1 MCVCVFFLEFKWLP
15 RFSPDDPIRPRLRPT
30 CASPRPVE
38 KPKTL
43 RVTNLNKK
51 LGEDDLTPVTIYPF
65 FFFSVYSTEKE
76 KIFIVKKCPG

>member
-1 MCVCVFFLEFKWLP
+1 MTQSDRGYVP
-15 RFSPDDPIRPRLRPT
+15 PAQAP
-30 CASPRPVE
+30 APVE

>member
-1 MCVCVFFLEFKWLP
+1 MTQSDRGYVP
-15 RFSPDDPIRPRLRPT
+15 PAQAP
-30 CASPRPVE
+30 APVE

-65 FFFSVYSTEKE
+65 FSSVSTVQKKKKFSS
-76 KIFIVKKCPG
+76 